1 MLRKTVLFLLIGCL
15 AAGGCATMKSEK
27 AFESASIGMSKADVI
42 KRVGPPAL
50 VKGYIKN
57 TAGENIEVWEYRV
70 GKAKS
75 FEQVTTESFFTAMTA
90 GAGAPILLSSGDR
103 DNYWFYFVDGKF
115 AGWGRAGDWD
125 RDGEKIRG
133 MTFKPGKD
141 ISLTIAP
148 LKEK

>member
-1 MLRKTVLFLLIGCL
+1 MLRRMALFLLIGCM

-27 AFESASIGMSKADVI
+27 AFESASMGMSKADVI
-42 KRVGPPAL
+42 KKVGSPA
-50 VKGYIKN
+50 VIRGAIRN
-57 TAGENIEVWEYRV
+57 EAGEKVDVWEYRV

-90 GAGAPILLSSGDR
+90 GAGAPILLSSADR

-115 AGWGRAGDWD
+115 AGWGRAGDWG